1 MRNVLSVLAIE
12 TLLLTSA
19 AATEPVVFHRAH
31 FPDDTVVSLSLVGN
45 QSAASAKYDFDV
57 FISLSQSSTNGGVTY
72 SDPGTHKAS
81 VRCSSPATVS
91 VRGVDHPIPTS
102 DAGGSDWKDDLWKAV
117 CTPPT
122 S

>member
-1 MRNVLSVLAIE
+1 MRKVLSALAIE

-45 QSAASAKYDFDV
+45 QGAASVKYDVDV
-57 FISLSQSSTNGGVTY
+57 LISLSLSSANGGVSY
-72 SDPGTHKAS
+72 NDPGTHKAS

-91 VRGVDHPIPTS
+91 VRGVDYPIPAS